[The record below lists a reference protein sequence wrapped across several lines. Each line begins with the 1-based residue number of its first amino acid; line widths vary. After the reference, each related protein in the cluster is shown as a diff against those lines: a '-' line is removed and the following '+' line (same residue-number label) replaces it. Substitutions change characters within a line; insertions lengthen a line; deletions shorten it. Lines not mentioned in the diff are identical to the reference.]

1 MLQSHCIVWGGTTGW
16 STNSPRLSVP
26 PPSALVKCFLVVSL
40 APFSLQC
47 SCHTKVW
54 IMDTGNCCQDEWSC
68 FPSYLFQVWH
78 FWAWGCWRWG
88 TQVDFWSWWC
98 CFGVS
103 GQEGW
108 LLMWGGRRGKP
119 NQAIFSFPFS
129 DNQGKQ
135 PCCLCGRPLVLVWRR
150 RRRGRRSC
158 PACPRPSQES
168 STSWSSLLIL
178 DCAHFTDCS
187 PVI

>member
-1 MLQSHCIVWGGTTGW
+1 M
-16 STNSPRLSVP
+16 
-26 PPSALVKCFLVVSL
+26 VVSL
-40 APFSLQC
+40 APFSVQC

-98 CFGVS
+98 CSGVS

-108 LLMWGGRRGKP
+108 LLMWGGRIGKP
-119 NQAIFSFPFS
+119 NQAILSFPFS
-129 DNQGKQ
+129 IIIRESNRAVSAAG
-135 PCCLCGRPLVLVWRR
+135 LWFWCGGEGEEGDGAVPPAHAL
-150 RRRGRRSC
+150 GRSH
-158 PACPRPSQES
+158 PPPDPH
-168 STSWSSLLIL
+168 SWSLIARISQIAAPSYNSLSYVTLFKHH
-178 DCAHFTDCS
+178 HFPPSGTYKS
-187 PVI
+187 LEE